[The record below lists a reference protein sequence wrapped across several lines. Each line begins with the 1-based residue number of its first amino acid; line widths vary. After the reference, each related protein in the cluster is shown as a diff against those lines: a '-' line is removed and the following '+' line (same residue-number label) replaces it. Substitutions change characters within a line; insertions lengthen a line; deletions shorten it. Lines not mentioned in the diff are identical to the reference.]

1 MLKTIQDPQ
10 ILDFELPEA
19 GPSGVWGERTEE
31 PIGCLHTRASEMF
44 RRVDLPARV
53 SGKLLLHSMPGRFE
67 AIEKTWQHVRSEAVG
82 MIVCLAELYE
92 IRLKSSAYAEA
103 LEVGSV
109 PCLVLHC
116 EIREGGVP
124 EDRDSFW
131 ALAKNVAN
139 RLESGEVVLVHC
151 AGGLGR
157 TAMLAI
163 SVLLALDEPMNE
175 AESAVSRAGSM
186 VETMPQI
193 EMISW
198 CAAKLNNE
206 K

>member
-1 MLKTIQDPQ
+1 
-10 ILDFELPEA
+10 
-19 GPSGVWGERTEE
+19 
-31 PIGCLHTRASEMF
+31 
-44 RRVDLPARV
+44 
-53 SGKLLLHSMPGRFE
+53 MPGRFE
-67 AIEKTWQHVRSEAVG
+67 AIESAWQHVRSEAVG
-82 MIVCLAELYE
+82 TIVCLAELCE
-92 IRLKSSAYAEA
+92 IRLKSSPYAEA
-103 LEVGSV
+103 LKVGSV
-109 PCLVLHC
+109 PCPVLSF

-163 SVLLALDEPMNE
+163 SVLLALGERMNE
-175 AESAVSRAGSM
+175 AESAVSWAGSM

-193 EMISW
+193 EMVSW
-198 CAAKLNNE
+198 CAAKW
-206 K
+206 KTKK

>member
-1 MLKTIQDPQ
+1 
-10 ILDFELPEA
+10 
-19 GPSGVWGERTEE
+19 
-31 PIGCLHTRASEMF
+31 
-44 RRVDLPARV
+44 
-53 SGKLLLHSMPGRFE
+53 
-67 AIEKTWQHVRSEAVG
+67 
-82 MIVCLAELYE
+82 
-92 IRLKSSAYAEA
+92 
-103 LEVGSV
+103 
-109 PCLVLHC
+109 VLHC

-193 EMISW
+193 EMVSW
-198 CAAKLNNE
+198 CVAKLNNQ